1 MSPKNDMIEDS
12 MVIQEIEKPKEKYV
26 TAKE

>member
-1 MSPKNDMIEDS
+1 LSPKNDMNEDS
-12 MVIQEIEKPKEKYV
+12 IVIQEIEKPKEKYA